1 MEEEDKGGPDDRLG
15 LNIVNDWCE
24 EGWGRLLSL
33 SLLTNSF
40 SPDTCK
46 HCYNRSTDLL
56 LFILVFFALTYLKDF
71 LTL

>member
-1 MEEEDKGGPDDRLG
+1 MEEDKGGPDDRLG
-15 LNIVNDWCE
+15 LNIVNGWCE

-40 SPDTCK
+40 SPDTFK
-46 HCYNRSTDLL
+46 HFSNRSIVFL
-56 LFILVFFALTYLKDF
+56 LFIFVLFALIYLKVF